1 MKPHRI
7 LSTSSTRL
15 LLMLIG
21 LSSTAFAKSVDDVVI
36 LNNGD
41 RFTGEIKNLE
51 HGELEFKSSYMRD
64 SVRLNWAAVARLES
78 KDQYLV
84 LLTSGRAFTASIR
97 LDETTGPSNSFRINS
112 GTGSIGVGK
121 LEVMKIRSADQRF
134 WAQLKGS
141 IDYGF
146 SYTSGNSSY
155 QTQFAAAAAYDGEGY
170 QVSSDIS
177 SVFNTQS
184 EGSSTRRN
192 TLNTQYWR
200 LFTPKWFYGGMV
212 DMLNSDQQSLKL
224 RTTLGAGIGRRIV
237 QTSRTTLAAFSGL
250 AVTRERYSSDEPRPK
265 ATNAEALVGLEFSTF
280 RFRTL
285 DISSRLLVWPSLSDP
300 GRVRMGLNSNFRIEL
315 AKNLFW
321 NLNVYENFDS
331 RPQVNANRNDLGITN
346 SFGWTF

>member
-97 LDETTGPSNSFRINS
+97 LDETTGSGNSFRINS

-170 QVSSDIS
+170 LVSSDIS

-200 LFTPKWFYGGMV
+200 LFTPK
-212 DMLNSDQQSLKL
+212 
-224 RTTLGAGIGRRIV
+224 
-237 QTSRTTLAAFSGL
+237 
-250 AVTRERYSSDEPRPK
+250 
-265 ATNAEALVGLEFSTF
+265 
-280 RFRTL
+280 
-285 DISSRLLVWPSLSDP
+285 
-300 GRVRMGLNSNFRIEL
+300 
-315 AKNLFW
+315 
-321 NLNVYENFDS
+321 
-331 RPQVNANRNDLGITN
+331 
-346 SFGWTF
+346 

>member
-1 MKPHRI
+1 
-7 LSTSSTRL
+7 
-15 LLMLIG
+15 
-21 LSSTAFAKSVDDVVI
+21 
-36 LNNGD
+36 
-41 RFTGEIKNLE
+41 
-51 HGELEFKSSYMRD
+51 
-64 SVRLNWAAVARLES
+64 
-78 KDQYLV
+78 
-84 LLTSGRAFTASIR
+84 
-97 LDETTGPSNSFRINS
+97 
-112 GTGSIGVGK
+112 
-121 LEVMKIRSADQRF
+121 VMKIRSADQRF

-170 QVSSDIS
+170 LVSSDIS